1 MKVQQSKDVSDRRG
15 DVGKR
20 RRKRLKRRKK
30 ETRRRRR
37 SVLYILWLCAAPLDK
52 NIPARK

>member
-1 MKVQQSKDVSDRRG
+1 MKVQRSKDVSDRRG

-20 RRKRLKRRKK
+20 RRKRLKRRK